1 MLGAQN
7 GTATEQA
14 AGVSAVAA
22 PLGSR
27 YRRREP
33 ERTLLHTTVRAH
45 WKTFLAE
52 VEERGEGGASL
63 PRFVVGEFERYLAC
77 GILAH
82 GFARVRCTACGDE
95 LLVAL
100 SCKGRGFCPS
110 CTTRRMHDTAA
121 HLVDRVI
128 PQVPVRQWVLSLP
141 RWARFLLARDPEL
154 ITRTLDVALRAI
166 FAHQRLRARRAGALA
181 PRVGA
186 VTFVQRFGG
195 ALNLNV
201 HFHCAIPDGVF
212 VRENSSV
219 RFVELAP
226 PSDDDVMAVPRRA
239 VARLERLLR
248 PRLMAAQA
256 DARPMDA
263 LGAAQAEAMDVLGTS
278 PLDTG
283 RAKKRAAYL
292 QGFSLH
298 AAVHL
303 HTNDRE
309 GLAHLCGYGARP
321 PFSQERLSEL
331 PDGRLSYRLKRPLGD
346 GQTLLL
352 QPTELLRRL
361 ATLVPPPRA
370 HLVRYHGV
378 FAPASHWR
386 SQVIPPL
393 PEKTPFASA
402 PSCASPCMGSEDPAP
417 AATEVP
423 PPQALAEVRRPA
435 DPSRIPWAE
444 LMMRVFREDV
454 LACPCGGRRVVLAY
468 LTQPGPVKAILDH
481 LGLPSTGPPLA
492 PARFI
497 AGPAEA
503 TWQDDVPV
511 LQQSLR

>member
-1 MLGAQN
+1 MA
-7 GTATEQA
+7 GTANGKVAQA
-14 AGVSAVAA
+14 GERALTPVA
-22 PLGSR
+22 SR

-33 ERTLLHTTVRAH
+33 ELTLLHSTVRAH

-52 VEERGEGGASL
+52 VEERGEAGASL

-82 GFARVRCTACGDE
+82 GFARVRCAACGDE

-128 PQVPVRQWVLSLP
+128 PHVPVRQWVLSLP
-141 RWARFLLARDPEL
+141 RWARFLLARDPRL
-154 ITRTLDVALRAI
+154 ITRTLDIALRAI

-201 HFHCAIPDGVF
+201 HFHCVIPDGVF
-212 VRENSSV
+212 VRESGSV
-219 RFVELAP
+219 RFIELAP
-226 PSDDDVMAVPRRA
+226 PSDDDVMAVLRRA

-248 PRLMAAQA
+248 PRLMAAHS
-256 DARPMDA
+256 DARPLDA
-263 LGAAQAEAMDVLGTS
+263 LGAAQAEAMHLLGTS
-278 PLDTG
+278 PPDTA

-303 HTNDRE
+303 HANDRE

-331 PDGRLSYRLKRPLGD
+331 PDGRLAYRLKRSLGD
-346 GQTLLL
+346 GRETLLL
-352 QPTELLRRL
+352 KPTELLRRL

-378 FAPASHWR
+378 FGPASRWR
-386 SQVIPPL
+386 SQVIPL
-393 PEKTPFASA
+393 PEKTPLASV
-402 PSCASPCMGSEDPAP
+402 PSCASTLPRPEDSAPSMTETPAP
-417 AATEVP
+417 DFPT
-423 PPQALAEVRRPA
+423 
-435 DPSRIPWAE
+435 
-444 LMMRVFREDV
+444 
-454 LACPCGGRRVVLAY
+454 
-468 LTQPGPVKAILDH
+468 
-481 LGLPSTGPPLA
+481 
-492 PARFI
+492 
-497 AGPAEA
+497 AEA
-503 TWQDDVPV
+503 RRLKDP
-511 LQQSLR
+511 

>member
-1 MLGAQN
+1 
-7 GTATEQA
+7 
-14 AGVSAVAA
+14 V
-22 PLGSR
+22 
-27 YRRREP
+27 
-33 ERTLLHTTVRAH
+33 RTH

-52 VEERGEGGASL
+52 VEERGEMSASL

-82 GFARVRCTACGDE
+82 GFARVRCAACGDE
-95 LLVAL
+95 LLVAF

-110 CTTRRMHDTAA
+110 CTSRRMHDTAA

-141 RWARFLLARDPEL
+141 RWARFLLARDPRL
-154 ITRTLDVALRAI
+154 ITRTLDLALRAI
-166 FAHQRLRARRAGALA
+166 FAQQRRRARRAGALA
-181 PRVGA
+181 PRTGA

-201 HFHCAIPDGVF
+201 HFHCIIPDGVF
-212 VRENSSV
+212 VREDGQV
-219 RFVELAP
+219 RFVGLAP
-226 PSDDDVMAVPRRA
+226 PCGDAVMAVLRRI
-239 VARLERLLR
+239 VARLEPLLR
-248 PRLMAAQA
+248 PRLAATDG
-256 DARPMDA
+256 DARPVDA
-263 LGAAQAEAMDVLGTS
+263 LGTAQAEALHSQGAA
-278 PLDTG
+278 PPDTG

-292 QGFSLH
+292 AGFSLH

-303 HTNDRE
+303 HANDRE

-321 PFSQERLSEL
+321 AFSQERLSEL
-331 PDGRLSYRLKRPLGD
+331 PDGRLAYRLKRPLGD
-346 GQTLLL
+346 GRQIVLL
-352 QPTELLRRL
+352 QPTEFLRRL

-370 HLVRYHGV
+370 HLIRYHGV
-378 FAPASHWR
+378 FAPASRWR

-393 PEKTPFASA
+393 RECTPSTPPCASA
-402 PSCASPCMGSEDPAP
+402 VPSEDPAP
-417 AATEVP
+417 AATGTP
-423 PPQALAEVRRPA
+423 PGQATAEVRRPS
-435 DPSRIPWAE
+435 DSSRIPWAE
-444 LMMRVFREDV
+444 LLMRVFREDV

-468 LTQPGPVKAILDH
+468 LTQPGPVKTILDH

-497 AGPAEA
+497 AGPVEE

>member
-1 MLGAQN
+1 MHH
-7 GTATEQA
+7 
-14 AGVSAVAA
+14 
-22 PLGSR
+22 P
-27 YRRREP
+27 
-33 ERTLLHTTVRAH
+33 
-45 WKTFLAE
+45 
-52 VEERGEGGASL
+52 
-63 PRFVVGEFERYLAC
+63 
-77 GILAH
+77 
-82 GFARVRCTACGDE
+82 
-95 LLVAL
+95 
-100 SCKGRGFCPS
+100 
-110 CTTRRMHDTAA
+110 RMHDTAA

-128 PQVPVRQWVLSLP
+128 PHVPVRQWVLSLP
-141 RWARFLLARDPEL
+141 RWARFLLARDPLL
-154 ITRTLDVALRAI
+154 ITRTLEIALRAI
-166 FAHQRLRARRAGALA
+166 FAHQRRRARRAGALA

-212 VRENSSV
+212 VRQNSSV

-226 PSDDDVMAVPRRA
+226 PSDDDVMAVLRRA

-256 DARPMDA
+256 DARPMDE
-263 LGAAQAEAMDVLGTS
+263 LGAVQAEAMHVLGTS

-303 HTNDRE
+303 HANDRE

-331 PDGRLSYRLKRPLGD
+331 PDGRLAYRLKRPLGD
-346 GQTLLL
+346 GRQVLLL

-378 FAPASHWR
+378 FAPASRWR

-393 PEKTPFASA
+393 PEKTPLSSA
-402 PSCASPCMGSEDPAP
+402 PSCASTPARPKDTAP
-417 AATEVP
+417 AVTETLAPDRP
-423 PPQALAEVRRPA
+423 PAEAHRPA
-435 DPSRIPWAE
+435 DPSHIPWAE
-444 LMMRVFREDV
+444 LLMRVFREDV

-481 LGLPSTGPPLA
+481 LGLPSTDPPIA
-492 PARFI
+492 PARSSE
-497 AGPAEA
+497 GLAEA
-503 TWQDDVPV
+503 TWQDDVPE

>member
-1 MLGAQN
+1 MAGAAN
-7 GTATEQA
+7 GTLLSQA
-14 AGVSAVAA
+14 ARESDVAA
-22 PLGSR
+22 PPVSR

-33 ERTLLHTTVRAH
+33 ERTLLHATVRTH

-52 VEERGEGGASL
+52 VEERGEMSASL

-82 GFARVRCTACGDE
+82 GFALVRCAACGDE
-95 LLVAL
+95 LLVAF

-110 CTTRRMHDTAA
+110 CTSRRMHDTAA

-141 RWARFLLARDPEL
+141 RWARFLLARDPRL
-154 ITRTLDVALRAI
+154 ITRTLDLALRAI
-166 FAHQRLRARRAGALA
+166 FAQQRRRARRAGALA
-181 PRVGA
+181 PRTGA

-201 HFHCAIPDGVF
+201 HFHCIIPDGVF
-212 VRENSSV
+212 VREDGQV
-219 RFVELAP
+219 RFVGLAP
-226 PSDDDVMAVPRRA
+226 PCDDAVMAVLRRI
-239 VARLERLLR
+239 VARLEPLLR
-248 PRLMAAQA
+248 PRLAATDG
-256 DARPMDA
+256 DARPVDA
-263 LGAAQAEAMDVLGTS
+263 LGAAQAEALHSQGAA
-278 PLDTG
+278 PPDTG

-292 QGFSLH
+292 AGFSLH

-303 HTNDRE
+303 HANDRE

-321 PFSQERLSEL
+321 AFSQERLSEL
-331 PDGRLSYRLKRPLGD
+331 PDGRLAYRLKRSLGD
-346 GQTLLL
+346 GRQIVLL
-352 QPTELLRRL
+352 QPTEFLRRL

-370 HLVRYHGV
+370 HLIRYHGV
-378 FAPASHWR
+378 FAPASRWR

-393 PEKTPFASA
+393 RECTPSTPPCASA
-402 PSCASPCMGSEDPAP
+402 VPSEDPAP
-417 AATEVP
+417 AATGTP
-423 PPQALAEVRRPA
+423 PGQATAEVRRPA
-435 DPSRIPWAE
+435 DSSRIPWAE
-444 LMMRVFREDV
+444 LLMRVFREDV

-468 LTQPGPVKAILDH
+468 LTQPGPVKTILDH

-497 AGPAEA
+497 AGPVEE

>member
-1 MLGAQN
+1 
-7 GTATEQA
+7 
-14 AGVSAVAA
+14 
-22 PLGSR
+22 
-27 YRRREP
+27 
-33 ERTLLHTTVRAH
+33 
-45 WKTFLAE
+45 
-52 VEERGEGGASL
+52 
-63 PRFVVGEFERYLAC
+63 
-77 GILAH
+77 
-82 GFARVRCTACGDE
+82 
-95 LLVAL
+95 
-100 SCKGRGFCPS
+100 
-110 CTTRRMHDTAA
+110 
-121 HLVDRVI
+121 
-128 PQVPVRQWVLSLP
+128 
-141 RWARFLLARDPEL
+141 
-154 ITRTLDVALRAI
+154 
-166 FAHQRLRARRAGALA
+166 
-181 PRVGA
+181 
-186 VTFVQRFGG
+186 
-195 ALNLNV
+195 
-201 HFHCAIPDGVF
+201 
-212 VRENSSV
+212 V

-226 PSDDDVMAVPRRA
+226 PSDDDVMAVLRRA

-248 PRLMAAQA
+248 PRLVAAQA
-256 DARPMDA
+256 DPRPMDA
-263 LGAAQAEAMDVLGTS
+263 LGAAQTEAMHVMGTS
-278 PLDTG
+278 PPDTG

-303 HTNDRE
+303 HANDRE

-331 PDGRLSYRLKRPLGD
+331 PDGRLAYRLKRPLGD
-346 GQTLLL
+346 GRQTLLL

-378 FAPASHWR
+378 FAPASSWR
-386 SQVIPPL
+386 SQVIPP
-393 PEKTPFASA
+393 PPDSTPSAS
-402 PSCASPCMGSEDPAP
+402 PFRASPCMESEDPAP

-444 LMMRVFREDV
+444 LLMRVFREDV

-481 LGLPSTGPPLA
+481 LGLPSTGPPIA
-492 PARFI
+492 PARFT

>member
-1 MLGAQN
+1 MAGTTNGKVAQ
-7 GTATEQA
+7 
-14 AGVSAVAA
+14 AGGRAITPVA
-22 PLGSR
+22 SR

-33 ERTLLHTTVRAH
+33 ERTLLHATVRAH

-52 VEERGEGGASL
+52 VEEGSGAGGSL

-128 PQVPVRQWVLSLP
+128 PHVPVRQWVLSLP
-141 RWARFLLARDPEL
+141 RWARFLLARDPQL
-154 ITRTLDVALRAI
+154 ITRTLDIALRAI

-181 PRVGA
+181 PRTGA

-212 VRENSSV
+212 VRENGTV

-226 PSDDDVMAVPRRA
+226 PSDDDVMAVLRRA

-248 PRLMAAQA
+248 PRLMAAQV
-256 DARPMDA
+256 DARPLDA
-263 LGAAQAEAMDVLGTS
+263 LGAAQAEAMHVLGTS
-278 PLDTG
+278 PPDTG

-303 HTNDRE
+303 HANDRG

-321 PFSQERLSEL
+321 PFSQERLSEM
-331 PDGRLSYRLKRPLGD
+331 PDGRLAYRLKRPLGD
-346 GQTLLL
+346 GRETLLL
-352 QPTELLRRL
+352 QPAELLRRL

-378 FAPASHWR
+378 FAPASLWR

-393 PEKTPFASA
+393 PEKNPLASV
-402 PSCASPCMGSEDPAP
+402 PSCASTPARPEDPAP
-417 AATEVP
+417 GVTETP
-423 PPQALAEVRRPA
+423 APHESTTEARRPA

-444 LMMRVFREDV
+444 LLMRVFREDV

-481 LGLPSTGPPLA
+481 LGLPSTAPPIA
-492 PARFI
+492 PARFN
-497 AGPAEA
+497 GGLAEA
-503 TWQDDVPV
+503 TWQDDVPA